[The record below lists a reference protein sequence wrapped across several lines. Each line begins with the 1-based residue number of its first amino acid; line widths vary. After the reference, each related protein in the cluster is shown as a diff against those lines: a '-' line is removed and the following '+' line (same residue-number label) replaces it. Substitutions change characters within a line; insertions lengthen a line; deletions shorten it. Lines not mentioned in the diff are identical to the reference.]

1 MTDESDRV
9 PAARLRFNPQEAFPP
24 EDPMS
29 LPLLRLMAAT
39 NDALLHQKH
48 AIINRERAETA
59 GDLDKAI
66 LNGDLGYHVRM
77 LCGHLFEAGRAF
89 RSLYDAVSDLL
100 KGDAEAEQALALLQE
115 IYGDTSEASFYAT
128 VLGRIRNLAAF
139 HYKEEQFKDGV
150 VAFGDAPADIV
161 ISPHRGIGRYV
172 ITDQILSRSVWEF
185 AGGTQDKFSEMV
197 SKAITLADALGVVVS
212 HLLIHLFDS
221 RHVKFEQQ
229 HGKLMIEAEIWRM
242 KKKVDDERQKQ
253 SRDS

>member
-9 PAARLRFNPQEAFPP
+9 PAARLRFNPLEAFPP
-24 EDPMS
+24 GDSMS

-48 AIINRERAETA
+48 TIINRERAETA
-59 GDLDKAI
+59 GELGKGV

-89 RSLYDAVSDLL
+89 RGLADAMGDRITDFL
-100 KGDAEAEQALALLQE
+100 KGDAEAEQALALLRK
-115 IYGDTSEASFYAT
+115 IYGDPSEGSFYTA

-150 VAFGDAPADIV
+150 VAFGNTPADII

-172 ITDQILSRSVWEF
+172 ITDQILSRSVWEC
-185 AGGTQDKFSEMV
+185 AGGTQEKFSEMV
-197 SKAITLADALGVVVS
+197 AKAITLTDALGVVVS
-212 HLLIHLFDS
+212 HLLIHLFES
-221 RHVKFEQQ
+221 RHVRFEQQ
-229 HGKLMIEAEIWRM
+229 DGTLVVEPEIWRM
-242 KKKVDDERQKQ
+242 KKKVEEERRK
-253 SRDS
+253 